1 MDLKKQHDEDRAEVA
16 ARFPGPDY
24 REILA
29 LLHRLLQPARYLEI
43 GVNTGKS
50 FALAKSPTRA
60 VGVDPE
66 PRVTRI
72 DNPNANLVKATS
84 DAFFGELDRVRT
96 NVTSIWC
103 LSTAFTPLS
112 KPCATFRMPRDT
124 AIPVH

>member
-60 VGVDPE
+60 GRR
-66 PRVTRI
+66 PRT
-72 DNPNANLVKATS
+72 AL
-84 DAFFGELDRVRT
+84 DADRQPQRQSGR
-96 NVTSIWC
+96 NQ
-103 LSTAFTPLS
+103 
-112 KPCATFRMPRDT
+112 
-124 AIPVH
+124 